1 MQRSPCYAQRAR
13 AAVLVACTW
22 LAPLAATAVLLPA
35 CTTYAEDLNRGER
48 HFQANEYE
56 RALALFR
63 VIEPDMDS
71 LSPVDRTRYA
81 YLRGMTDYR
90 MSYRADARH
99 WLGLARAMEKQ
110 TPGGIEESW
119 KDRLNQALTDL
130 DGDVFG
136 GAEGTSDSAGAD
148 GGAAKP
154 GAK

>member
-1 MQRSPCYAQRAR
+1 MHPASLLSRAR
-13 AAVLVACTW
+13 SLSSGTVGALFVAAAITLGS
-22 LAPLAATAVLLPA
+22 A

-99 WLGLARAMEKQ
+99 WLGLARAMEHES
-110 TPGGIEESW
+110 PGGIEESW

-136 GAEGTSDSAGAD
+136 GAEGSSAPAAD
-148 GGAAKP
+148 GGAAATP
-154 GAK
+154 PAK